1 MAKSKS
7 KKAKSKEQSK
17 KAEGQEPELLNGSG
31 KHREATDEAPAK
43 ADGAQA
49 AEAET
54 QEAASPEALEPDP
67 DAPISPKPW
76 GLPLLR
82 FDRKWTAAEAR
93 LCWWVLGLEVL
104 TLFFAVTLSG
114 MSTAGDGEAKSG
126 VVFRSFLTALLL
138 GTTAHFALKKSK
150 FHPHGVTAAVLLGLA
165 LGPTWAN
172 VGADY
177 FANMRNWMQ
186 NASSMALFGGVS
198 NLAKRLTILLALL
211 GASIATAQGKH
222 INVDVAMRFLPPRGR
237 VPVAL
242 FGWIFASIVCFAGAW
257 GFVDQIAI
265 ENFRI
270 EDTKACPG
278 DPKGA
283 CVVPVG
289 ERLSSLKHEIGRDM
303 FLFGRQ
309 ISLDLKT
316 APRVLKGE
324 KYDSF
329 LSAADWNAWVKEG
342 NWTAHFPEAD
352 VKGIY
357 ADESQPT
364 KRSPGIAIPG
374 AIENPQELLIRELN
388 LLFPVGLFLI
398 AVRFVIRCLLVL
410 SGHLKV
416 DLNAAHADDVKD
428 EEDDE
433 PAAAAQ
439 KGGAS

>member
-17 KAEGQEPELLNGSG
+17 KAEGQEPELLNGSA
-31 KHREATDEAPAK
+31 KRADRADEPAAKEALDE
-43 ADGAQA
+43 GAA
-49 AEAET
+49 AETPAE
-54 QEAASPEALEPDP
+54 AVEPDP
-67 DAPISPKPW
+67 DAPISPKAW
-76 GLPLLR
+76 GEPILR
-82 FDRKWTAAEAR
+82 FDRKWTAIEAR

-114 MSTAGDGEAKSG
+114 MSTGGDSAAKNG

-138 GTTAHFALKKSK
+138 GTTAHFSLKNSK
-150 FHPHGVTAAVLLGLA
+150 YHPHGVTAAVILGLV

-242 FGWIFASIVCFAGAW
+242 FGWVFAAIVCFAGAW

-278 DPKGA
+278 DAKGA

-324 KYDSF
+324 KYDAF
-329 LSAADWNAWVKEG
+329 LSAADWNAWVKDG
-342 NWTAHFPEAD
+342 NWTEHFPEAD

-357 ADESQPT
+357 ADETQPT

-374 AIENPQELLIRELN
+374 ALENPQELLIRELN

-410 SGHLKV
+410 SGQIKV
-416 DLNAAHADDVKD
+416 DLNAAHAEEGKDDD
-428 EEDDE
+428 TDAD
-433 PAAAAQ
+433 AA